1 MKAEN
6 AKKWIEVYESINPVK
21 PNSKKG
27 SKTKRR
33 RPINFNRKV
42 TNLLD
47 DDIEEEAKPLT
58 QTLGS
63 AFEQVGL

>member
-6 AKKWIEVYESINPVK
+6 AEKWIEVYESINPVK
-21 PNSKKG
+21 PKSKG
-27 SKTKRR
+27 SKTKR

-47 DDIEEEAKPLT
+47 DNIEEEAKPLT

-63 AFEQVGL
+63 AFEKVGL